1 MNALYLYIRN
11 LGILGI
17 ALAVSVLLHV
27 ALLAVKFGS
36 SGQFDRIF
44 RDTPLEVVL
53 VNANSAQAPKVAQA
67 IAQHNLEGGGESDKK
82 NVMAQSPAP
91 ASAMTEWGQD
101 MELQEKQMQDMLQE
115 QIQVLTQAKDSL
127 SRARQYTQQEVQND
141 PQAAAEEKKRRA
153 LLKQLGIIEKR
164 INEENSRPKK
174 RFVSPA
180 TKAGSH
186 AHYYAQ
192 FKDKV
197 EELGTTNFPILN
209 GRRLYGE
216 LTMIIT
222 LRSDGKIDSTELLES
237 SGDKALDR
245 IAQTIVKAGAPYGQ
259 FTSEM
264 LKEYQVLVI
273 ATRFKFTRDDNLRA
287 TTQDLSTPGLAP

>member
-17 ALAVSVLLHV
+17 ALGVSVLLHA

-44 RDTPLEVVL
+44 KDTPLEVVL
-53 VNANSAQAPKVAQA
+53 VNANSAKAPKVAQA

-91 ASAMTEWGQD
+91 ASALTEWGQD
-101 MELQEKQMQDMLQE
+101 MEIQEKQMQDMLQE
-115 QIQVLTQAKDSL
+115 QTQILTQSKAIAASM
-127 SRARQYTQQEVQND
+127 RQFTQQEVQND
-141 PQAAAEEKKRRA
+141 PEAAAEEKKRRA
-153 LLKQLGIIEKR
+153 LLKQLGVIEKR

-174 RFVSPA
+174 RYVSPA
-180 TKAGSH
+180 TKAGTH
-186 AHYYAQ
+186 AVYYAQ

-222 LRSDGKIDSTELLES
+222 MRSDGRVETTEVLES

-259 FTSEM
+259 FTPEM

-287 TTQDLSTPGLAP
+287 TTQDLSTPRLAP